1 MTTLDHLKAVLIAL
15 TEQGKTTSDL
25 TRATFQAFLHVERLE
40 GRDAMLP
47 DQYKGVDHD

>member
-15 TEQGKTTSDL
+15 TEQNKTTADL
-25 TRATFQAFLHVERLE
+25 TRATFQAFVHVEQLE

-47 DQYKGVDHD
+47 EQYKGVDHE